1 MEKCVDMSEER
12 NIEIGEKLRAARLA
26 KGFTLDDIQKST
38 KIQKRYLNAI
48 ENGDFE
54 QLPGDFYVRA
64 FTKQFAQA
72 VGIDADEL
80 LVNAPK
86 EVIEPTTDLSN
97 SRTDLDNVTRTGMDT
112 EPSKADKIQ
121 SFVPKVIIGLLVVV
135 VLVVIWVIANSLST
149 KTNSQQNADNS
160 SVSVSSSKVN
170 KADKIA
176 DSSSKASSKQKA
188 APKDKDKDKSAD
200 KDKELKIADGQV
212 NGSATSFAVSGADAV
227 SKAHTIVISTKNR
240 TWLTVLVNGSNVY
253 NQILEAGDSKSVD
266 LPANT
271 TDVKVTSG
279 FATGTSI
286 QLDKQD
292 VNIPA
297 NSSLTRNYNFTFAA
311 GSDSKGDN

>member
-1 MEKCVDMSEER
+1 MSEQR
-12 NIEIGEKLRAARLA
+12 NIEIGEKLRAARLE
-26 KGFTLDDIQKST
+26 KGFTLDDIQQST

-48 ENGDFE
+48 ENGDFD

-97 SRTDLDNVTRTGMDT
+97 SRTDLDNVTRTGMDM
-112 EPSKADKIQ
+112 EPTKADKIQ
-121 SFVPKVIIGLLVVV
+121 SFVPKIIIGVLVVV
-135 VLVVIWVIANSLST
+135 VLLVIWVIANSLST
-149 KTNSQQNADNS
+149 KSNSQQNADNS

-170 KADKIA
+170 KADKVA
-176 DSSSKASSKQKA
+176 DSSSKASSEKKPTKKA
-188 APKDKDKDKSAD
+188 KSEDKAKD
-200 KDKELKIADGQV
+200 LKISDGQV
-212 NGSATSFAVSGADAV
+212 TGNETSFNVTGADAV
-227 SKAHTIVISTKNR
+227 SKDHTMVISSKNR
-240 TWLTVLVNGSNVY
+240 TWVTVRVNGSSVV
-253 NQILEAGDSKSVD
+253 NQMIQAGDSKEVS

-271 TDVKVTSG
+271 TAVKVTSG

-292 VNIPA
+292 VNIPDS
-297 NSSLTRNYNFTFAA
+297 SSLTRNYDFNFAA
-311 GSDSKGDN
+311 GSDAKDDN

>member
-1 MEKCVDMSEER
+1 MEKCVDMSEQR

-26 KGFTLDDIQKST
+26 KGFTLDDIQQST

-48 ENGDFE
+48 ENGDFD

-72 VGIDADEL
+72 VGLDADEL

-97 SRTDLDNVTRTGMDT
+97 SRTDLDNVTRTGMDM
-112 EPSKADKIQ
+112 EPTKADKIQ

-176 DSSSKASSKQKA
+176 DSSSKASSKKKA
-188 APKDKDKDKSAD
+188 AKKDKPAD
-200 KDKELKIADGQV
+200 KEADLKIADGQV
-212 NGSATSFAVSGADAV
+212 SGTGTSFAVTGANAV
-227 SKAHTIVISTKNR
+227 SKGHTLVISSKNR
-240 TWLTVLVNGSNVY
+240 TWVTVLVNGSSVV
-253 NQILEAGDSKSVD
+253 NQMIQAGDSKEVD
-266 LPANT
+266 IPANT

-297 NSSLTRNYNFTFAA
+297 SSNLTRNYDFTFAA
-311 GSDSKGDN
+311 SSDAKGDN